1 MNQSIVARLR
11 LNFFLCV
18 LVLFTVDAVT
28 THADDS
34 IVLPVSMTDNRPM
47 IEATINGEGPF
58 HFIVDTGTSD
68 DAVFSERLV
77 KKLALKPTGESES
90 VDGVTLKAVKV
101 PQYTVALKCAGFV
114 ANEVKALAIPFDETD
129 GIVGFSLFQK
139 YLLQLDL
146 AEGRIVLS
154 KGSLAAVNQQTVLN
168 YTDPDGIPM
177 IMARLGRDEVRFA
190 LDSGQDSGILLPSA
204 VAARL
209 DFKQAPRVVGKVAS
223 SQTEFEIKAGDIS
236 EDLRIGRHTL
246 LQPKVEFADMIRE
259 GNLGATIFKQFVV
272 TFDQKNK
279 RVEFVARKL

>member
-18 LVLFTVDAVT
+18 LVLFTVDAAT

-47 IEATINGEGPF
+47 IEATINGQGPF

-129 GIVGFSLFQK
+129 
-139 YLLQLDL
+139 
-146 AEGRIVLS
+146 
-154 KGSLAAVNQQTVLN
+154 
-168 YTDPDGIPM
+168 
-177 IMARLGRDEVRFA
+177 
-190 LDSGQDSGILLPSA
+190 
-204 VAARL
+204 
-209 DFKQAPRVVGKVAS
+209 
-223 SQTEFEIKAGDIS
+223 
-236 EDLRIGRHTL
+236 
-246 LQPKVEFADMIRE
+246 
-259 GNLGATIFKQFVV
+259 
-272 TFDQKNK
+272 
-279 RVEFVARKL
+279 

>member
-1 MNQSIVARLR
+1 MNQSTVARLR
-11 LNFFLCV
+11 VNFFLCV
-18 LVLFTVDAVT
+18 LALFTVDSAT
-28 THADDS
+28 ARAADS

-68 DAVFSERLV
+68 EAVFSERLV

-101 PQYTVALKCAGFV
+101 PQYTVALKCAGF
-114 ANEVKALAIPFDETD
+114 AASEVKALAIPFDETD

-139 YLLQLDL
+139 YLFQLDL
-146 AEGRIVLS
+146 AAGRIVLS
-154 KGSLAAVNQQTVLN
+154 QGSLPTVNQQTVLS

-177 IMARLGRDEVRFA
+177 IMARLGGDEERFA

-209 DFKQAPRVVGKVAS
+209 EFKQPPKVVGRVAS

-236 EDLRIGRHTL
+236 ENLRIGSHTVS
-246 LQPKVEFADMIRE
+246 QPKVEFADMIRE

-279 RVEFVARKL
+279 RVEFAAHKP